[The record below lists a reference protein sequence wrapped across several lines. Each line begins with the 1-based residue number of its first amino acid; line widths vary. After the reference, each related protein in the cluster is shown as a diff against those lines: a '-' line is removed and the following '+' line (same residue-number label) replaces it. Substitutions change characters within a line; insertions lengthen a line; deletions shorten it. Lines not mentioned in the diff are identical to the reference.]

1 MTISVLKFM
10 TKYFGILVL
19 NVFGNKINQ
28 SKIAQFFVLHIV
40 DLLLWGALN
49 EFKFL
54 KRVL

>member
-28 SKIAQFFVLHIV
+28 SEMAQFFVLHIV

>member
-10 TKYFGILVL
+10 TKYYGILVL
-19 NVFGNKINQ
+19 NVFENKINQ